1 MVKKIRKKSSKT
13 GKVNMEKKIEQDA
26 VEIMERGEA
35 FGKALISLF
44 SLTATDW
51 KGMGSATI
59 GLAMAVAGLKDI
71 AERTGVDIDS
81 LFESELSYFEKLFA
95 ETDLTEL

>member
-1 MVKKIRKKSSKT
+1 MAKKYRKKSSEA
-13 GKVNMEKKIEQDA
+13 GNENMKKKIEQDS
-26 VEIMERGEA
+26 VEIVERGEA
-35 FGKALISLF
+35 FGKALISLL

-81 LFESELSYFEKLFA
+81 LFESELSFFEKLFA

>member
-35 FGKALISLF
+35 FGKALISPF

-51 KGMGSATI
+51 KCMGSATI

>member
-1 MVKKIRKKSSKT
+1 MAKKFRKKSSEA
-13 GKVNMEKKIEQDA
+13 GNVNMKKKIEQDS
-26 VEIMERGEA
+26 VEIVERGEA
-35 FGKALISLF
+35 LGKALISLL

-59 GLAMAVAGLKDI
+59 GLAMAVAGLKDT

-81 LFESELSYFEKLFA
+81 LLESELSFFEKLFA

>member
-1 MVKKIRKKSSKT
+1 MAKKFRKKSSEA
-13 GKVNMEKKIEQDA
+13 GNVNMKKKVEQDA

-35 FGKALISLF
+35 FGKALISLL
-44 SLTATDW
+44 SLTATGW

-59 GLAMAVAGLKDI
+59 GLAMAVAGLKDT

-81 LFESELSYFEKLFA
+81 LFESELSFFEKLFA